1 MSTSSTCP
9 SISPFRIRC
18 LLVTSTSLLMLL
30 ATTATAAPL
39 KSPAPR
45 SKAPP
50 TVWTELDKART
61 RPLVE
66 VSSLAPVVRR
76 VDPAVLVVFTEGPM
90 TDTLPPGHPVVG
102 PLPPGHPSAD
112 GPPDDDNGNSMQR
125 GQGAGFLISA
135 SGYALT
141 NHHVIEGATRV
152 VAYVGA
158 DKDEIICDVVGS
170 DERSDVAVLKLRST
184 RTDWPFLLLAD
195 SESLSVGDLVV
206 AIGSPF
212 GLAQSVSSGIVSA
225 RGRRDVEPSGRQGLY
240 DFIQTDASINPGN
253 SGGPLIDAWGAVV
266 GMNAAV
272 NAAGPGIGFAI
283 PINQVK
289 RMLPS
294 IIATGRYLRS
304 WIGVSIVS
312 VEPNVAVAMGLSSAR
327 GALIREVVPG
337 GPAAVAGVKPGDVIV
352 AFNERVVHEASEL
365 PLLAGDAGVDAT
377 VMLDIVRDAQPVA
390 LPLVLKS
397 HPDNAAVPVSAAP
410 KPPPRDPTIG
420 IAVVT
425 LDDDHRSRM
434 GLEVSIAG
442 ARISTL
448 RPGSPAFVA
457 GLAQDDVVIMVNG
470 NPVVAAEEF
479 AGIVN
484 AAPSGA
490 ILKVLVRRGAA
501 TVFAAVQKP

>member
-1 MSTSSTCP
+1 MNRTFSSPLRVRWLLAASTS
-9 SISPFRIRC
+9 
-18 LLVTSTSLLMLL
+18 VLMLSATIAL
-30 ATTATAAPL
+30 AEPL
-39 KSPAPR
+39 KPSARKPKPPSAP
-45 SKAPP
+45 
-50 TVWTELDKART
+50 WTELDKALT
-61 RPLVE
+61 RPLVQ

-76 VDPAVLVVFTEGPM
+76 VDPAVLVVFTEGPI
-90 TDTLPPGHPVVG
+90 TDELPPGHPVVE
-102 PLPPGHPSAD
+102 PLPPGHPSPHGSPED
-112 GPPDDDNGNSMQR
+112 GNSVQR

-158 DKDEIICDVVGS
+158 AKDEIVCDVVGS
-170 DERSDVAVLKLRST
+170 DEKSDVAVLRLRSP

-225 RGRRDVEPSGRQGLY
+225 RGRRDIEPSGRQGLY

-266 GMNAAV
+266 GINSAV

-294 IIATGRYLRS
+294 MIATGRYLRS

-312 VEPNVAVAMGLSSAR
+312 VEPDVAAAMGLSSAR
-327 GALIREVVPG
+327 GALVREVVAG
-337 GPAAVAGVKPGDVIV
+337 GPAATAGLKPGDVIV
-352 AFNERVVHEASEL
+352 AFNKRILHEASEL

-377 VMLDIVRDAQPVA
+377 VILDIVRDSQSVA

-397 HPDNAAVPVSAAP
+397 HPDNATVVVAAP
-410 KPPPRDPTIG
+410 VAAARPPPRDPTIG

-425 LDDDHRSRM
+425 LDDDHRSRL
-434 GLEVSIAG
+434 GLDGSIAG
-442 ARISTL
+442 ARISKM
-448 RPGSPAFVA
+448 RSGSPAFVA

-470 NPVVAAEEF
+470 NSVVAAEEF
-479 AGIVN
+479 AGIVK
-484 AAPSGA
+484 AAPPGTV
-490 ILKVLVRRGAA
+490 LKVLVRRGAS

>member
-1 MSTSSTCP
+1 
-9 SISPFRIRC
+9 
-18 LLVTSTSLLMLL
+18 
-30 ATTATAAPL
+30 
-39 KSPAPR
+39 
-45 SKAPP
+45 
-50 TVWTELDKART
+50 
-61 RPLVE
+61 
-66 VSSLAPVVRR
+66 
-76 VDPAVLVVFTEGPM
+76 
-90 TDTLPPGHPVVG
+90 
-102 PLPPGHPSAD
+102 
-112 GPPDDDNGNSMQR
+112 
-125 GQGAGFLISA
+125 
-135 SGYALT
+135 
-141 NHHVIEGATRV
+141 
-152 VAYVGA
+152 
-158 DKDEIICDVVGS
+158 
-170 DERSDVAVLKLRST
+170 VLKLRST